1 MTGRIGETFNATV
14 QWDWNDIDLPWGS
27 FITNLMA
34 TRASYSFTPRIYTQA
49 LLQCNDRQDVWL
61 TNLRFGWLQ
70 SANSGFF
77 IVLNDTQDLLDQST
91 RTFGRS
97 LVVKYSHLF
106 DVFSG

>member
-1 MTGRIGETFNATV
+1 M
-14 QWDWNDIDLPWGS
+14 GS
-27 FITNLMA
+27 FVTNLMA
-34 TRASYSFTPRIYTQA
+34 TRVSYSFTPRIYTQA
-49 LLQCNDRQDVWL
+49 LLQYNDRQDIWS